1 MKTAIVVGASSGI
14 GEAIARQLAAAGWR
28 VGLAAR
34 RREVLDKMAVE
45 IGGGAV
51 AATIDLGDDMAARE
65 GLTALAAALGG
76 VDLWVLNA
84 GTGETNPDFAYLP
97 ERTTTLTNVVG
108 FIAMADVALHHC
120 LARGSG
126 HIVGV
131 TSIAR
136 FRGTRHAPAYSAS
149 KAYVAKYL
157 DAMRDIARARK
168 SAVTV
173 TDACPGYVQT
183 PLMKAPVPFWVAT
196 PEKAA
201 RQIIAGTLA
210 GRKVVYVT
218 KRWRL
223 IASVLKV
230 LPR

>member
-1 MKTAIVVGASSGI
+1 MKTGIVIGASSGI
-14 GEAIARQLAAAGWR
+14 GEAIARQLAADGWR

-34 RREVLDKMAVE
+34 RRDTLDALAAE
-45 IGGGAV
+45 IGGGAI
-51 AATIDLGDDMAARE
+51 AATVDLTDDMAAR
-65 GLTALAAALGG
+65 TALAALADELGG
-76 VDLWVLNA
+76 VELWVLNA
-84 GTGETNPDFAYLP
+84 GTGATNPDFAYEP
-97 ERTTTLTNVVG
+97 ERNTIFTNVVG
-108 FIAMADVALHHC
+108 FAAMADVAMHHC
-120 LARGSG
+120 LARGRG
-126 HIVGV
+126 RIVGI

-149 KAYVAKYL
+149 KAFDAKYL
-157 DAMRDIARARK
+157 DAMRDFLHHRK

-201 RQIIAGTLA
+201 RQIIAATLR

-223 IASVLKV
+223 IAWALAL